1 MEIRIGLREANQQ
14 LAKYVKAAEEGHEVV
29 ITRRG
34 EPVARLLP
42 AKKKRHLS
50 AERKASHERMVAL
63 MKKGMSLGGYR
74 FRRDDA
80 YER

>member
-14 LAKYVKAAEEGHEVV
+14 LAKYIKAAEEGHEVV

-34 EPVARLLP
+34 QPVARLLR
-42 AKKKRHLS
+42 AQRKRGLS
-50 AERKASHERMVAL
+50 SERQAIHDRMVAL
-63 MKKGMSLGGYR
+63 MRKGMRLGGYR